1 MILDCLDNIEAYRGI
16 DPNIYEGL
24 ELLRTAV
31 TSLPEGRYSTENEAL
46 YYMIQAYDTKLENNT
61 PEVHIKYADIQFI
74 ISGQEMIG
82 IGDISEM
89 TSLEEHPDRD
99 LYLYQGSMDYITL
112 SAGKF
117 AVFWPQEPHAPAI
130 AVNGQPETCRKCV
143 VKVRIS

>member
-1 MILDCLDNIEAYRGI
+1 MIFDHLNNIEAYRGI
-16 DPNIYEGL
+16 DRRVYEGL

-31 TSLPEGRYSTENEAL
+31 TSLPEGRYSTDNDDL
-46 YYMIQAYDTKLENNT
+46 YYMIQRYDTKPENSI
-61 PEVHIKYADIQFI
+61 PEAHMKYADIQYV
-74 ISGQEMIG
+74 ISGQEIIG
-82 IGDISEM
+82 IGNINDM
-89 TSLEEHPDRD
+89 TKLEEHPDRD
-99 LYLYQGSMDYITL
+99 FYLYQGSMDYITL